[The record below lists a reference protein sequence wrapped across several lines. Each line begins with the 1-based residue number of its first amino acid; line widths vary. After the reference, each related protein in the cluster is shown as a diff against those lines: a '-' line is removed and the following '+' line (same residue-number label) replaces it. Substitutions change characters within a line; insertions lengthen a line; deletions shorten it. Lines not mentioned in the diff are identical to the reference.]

1 MVGSVRKGSPSVT
14 VGDLRRDELE
24 LISWSGSPSHIK
36 NVAAQLDR
44 RDLGLVEYL
53 VVRDGLDPSRAT
65 FDRCRASQLSG
76 DGPSVGRGARN
87 ASPGLVWMSTLRS

>member
-53 VVRDGLDPSRAT
+53 VVRDGLDP
-65 FDRCRASQLSG
+65 QGL
-76 DGPSVGRGARN
+76 PSIGA
-87 ASPGLVWMSTLRS
+87 ALRSCPETGPAWDEARAMRAQDSYG